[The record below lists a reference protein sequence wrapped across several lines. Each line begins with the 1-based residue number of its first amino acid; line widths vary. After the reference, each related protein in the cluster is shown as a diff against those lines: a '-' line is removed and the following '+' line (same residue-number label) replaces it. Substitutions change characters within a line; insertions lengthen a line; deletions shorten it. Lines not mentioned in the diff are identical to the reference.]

1 MCNYCLFDAHQT
13 SWFCSFGSGSVPAST
28 NPLAPL
34 GIMDFAV
41 NLLLRVELLQ
51 VSVLVAFSI
60 IDLFISAVVL

>member
-1 MCNYCLFDAHQT
+1 MCNYCLFDAHQN
-13 SWFCSFGSGSVPAST
+13 SWCCSFGSGSVPLST

-41 NLLLRVELLQ
+41 NLLLCVELLW
-51 VSVLVAFSI
+51 VSVLVAFCR

>member
-1 MCNYCLFDAHQT
+1 MCNCCMFDAHQT
-13 SWFCSFGSGSVPAST
+13 SWCCSFGSGSAPVST

-41 NLLLRVELLQ
+41 NLLLCVELLR
-51 VSVLVAFSI
+51 VNVLVEFCI